1 MEYLL
6 QLKDGYLLD
15 IESDEESYDGCP
27 TCNYDSEYINTI
39 TLICSKYT
47 HTISISQMYSFA
59 LSLGTVIKVFLSNLE
74 TLKACTEEDLGE
86 TVKRL
91 LEQGTCKTN
100 FELKTW

>member
-1 MEYLL
+1 M
-6 QLKDGYLLD
+6 
-15 IESDEESYDGCP
+15 
-27 TCNYDSEYINTI
+27 
-39 TLICSKYT
+39 
-47 HTISISQMYSFA
+47 
-59 LSLGTVIKVFLSNLE
+59 KVFLSNLE